1 MGLRLSTGLAL
12 LALGAVGCGGGDGEV
27 TSADYVPAAGAE
39 TPMSTPGVPRG
50 ASYDLSASE
59 WLELDADARLE
70 AAADF
75 VADDPS
81 ACESSDGKASPESVR
96 DYAEATA
103 GTDYPLNAPVNELL
117 AEGCAADLQSDD
129 GG

>member
-12 LALGAVGCGGGDGEV
+12 LALGAAGCGGGDGEV

-39 TPMSTPGVPRG
+39 TPMSTPGVPPG

-59 WLELDADARLE
+59 WLELDAGARLK
-70 AAADF
+70 AAEDF
-75 VADDPS
+75 VADSPD
-81 ACESSDGKASPESVR
+81 ACEGSEKAADAESVR
-96 DYAEATA
+96 DYAEASA

-117 AEGCAADLQSDD
+117 AEGCAADLQSEK
-129 GG
+129 